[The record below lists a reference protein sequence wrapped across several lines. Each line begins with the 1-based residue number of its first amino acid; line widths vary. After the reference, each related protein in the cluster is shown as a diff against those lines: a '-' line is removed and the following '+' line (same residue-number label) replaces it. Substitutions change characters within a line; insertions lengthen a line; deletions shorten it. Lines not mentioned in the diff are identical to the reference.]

1 MTWSNIQFPGLFGG
15 GSDSVR
21 LSRVPYIW
29 MFHKFPGETYNWAS
43 FFNTDLDSKHQLEL
57 PCGSLEQRLEIIFSK
72 SKKTPQIT
80 ATPEHKASSLHR
92 PTMALLLETTALR
105 SSISWV
111 QRGRSSLPGGKESK
125 DFITLY
131 ISSEL
136 TGYTS
141 QTQSW

>member
-1 MTWSNIQFPGLFGG
+1 M
-15 GSDSVR
+15 R

-29 MFHKFPGETYNWAS
+29 MFRKFPGETYDWAS
-43 FFNTDLDSKHQLEL
+43 LFNTDLDSKHQLKL

-72 SKKTPQIT
+72 SKKNPQIT
-80 ATPEHKASSLHR
+80 ATPEHQASSLHR
-92 PTMALLLETTALR
+92 PTMELLLETMALR

-131 ISSEL
+131 MSSEL
-136 TGYTS
+136 IGSTS
-141 QTQSW
+141 QTQSR